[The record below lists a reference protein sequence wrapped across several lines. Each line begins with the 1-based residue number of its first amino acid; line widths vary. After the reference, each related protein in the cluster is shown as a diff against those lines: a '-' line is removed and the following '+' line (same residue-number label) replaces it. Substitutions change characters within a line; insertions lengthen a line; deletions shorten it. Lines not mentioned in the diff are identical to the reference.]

1 MASKI
6 TKKDFYGVISNV
18 FGDMEPDASFS
29 IKGKGAVT
37 AEQVIEFAEHQVAQL
52 DKKASGERK
61 PTAKQVE
68 SAKRR
73 EAIKTVLTGEGQ
85 TIADI
90 QAATDAPGA
99 LSGHQISALLS
110 PMVADGEV
118 VRSKVKG
125 VTYFALAGAVSE

>member
-1 MASKI
+1 MATKI

-29 IKGKGAVT
+29 IEGKGAVT
-37 AEQVIEFAEHQVAQL
+37 AEQVIEFAEHETAL
-52 DKKASGERK
+52 LSKKSSGERK

-73 EAIKTVLTGEGQ
+73 EAIKAVLTGEGQ
-85 TIADI
+85 TITDI
-90 QAATDAPGA
+90 QAASDELGA

-110 PMVADGEV
+110 PMVADGV
-118 VRSKVKG
+118 VIRSKVKG
-125 VTYFALAGAVSE
+125 VTYFALAEAVNE